1 MKLFRMF
8 SIGADRILAK
18 GHCVKGTVTLVQDS
32 YLYVV
37 KKPVRIGITSQNTAL
52 SHFVIFTYTVEGIP
66 YSGKLFVTPYRCCP
80 SKGEQID
87 IYYDPAK
94 PENYACYPFGPK
106 ANLFGW

>member
-37 KKPVRIGITSQNTAL
+37 KKPVRIGIGSNNTAL
-52 SHFVIFTYTVEGIP
+52 SHFVNFTYMVEGIP

-94 PENYACYPFGPK
+94 PENYACYPFDPK